1 MQWQETTNTT
11 STMATIASTHETGK
25 WHAGELD
32 CFCTWTTLTKYTD
45 GSTYTGYLDRYGK
58 RTGAGTFRVAIY
70 STLSSAAYPI
80 ATWMEYKGE
89 WLNDKPHGM
98 GVARRYR
105 GGTESFCVSTLIYN
119 GVWANGEPVEDP

>member
-1 MQWQETTNTT
+1 
-11 STMATIASTHETGK
+11 MATIASTHETGK

-70 STLSSAAYPI
+70 STISSAAYPI